1 MMFKRVMGKAS
12 FCNIQDLE
20 GRIQV
25 YVAKDAIGEDAYA
38 DFKKSDIGD
47 IYGILYRLTRG
58 DVTGIVVAVL
68 QFVTG
73 NFFGIF
79 WVIDL
84 ITIITKKE
92 VTVLA

>member
-1 MMFKRVMGKAS
+1 MKGEFIMAEFRKTLQGLPW
-12 FCNIQDLE
+12 I
-20 GRIQV
+20 
-25 YVAKDAIGEDAYA
+25 AKLLLVI
-38 DFKKSDIGD
+38 IGD